1 MNSNNNNSSTPSGS
15 SRHFVVKAAARV
27 TASGNPIS
35 LSDDEDQPILMEAKL
50 REMITSVNQL
60 ILSNQELDQALLE
73 GHDDDLLDALRENE
87 ALIHRKIFEATS
99 LAAKLNKHGVHISL
113 ADKITQYDGS
123 SVLKKI
129 EEDKGRAEKNHGDDD
144 GIYL

>member
-1 MNSNNNNSSTPSGS
+1 M
-15 SRHFVVKAAARV
+15 
-27 TASGNPIS
+27 
-35 LSDDEDQPILMEAKL
+35 
-50 REMITSVNQL
+50 REMVTSVNQL

-73 GHDDDLLDALRENE
+73 DRDDDLLDALKENE

-99 LAAKLNKHGVHISL
+99 LAAKLSKHGVHISL
-113 ADKITQYDGS
+113 ADKIMQYDGS

-129 EEDKGRAEKNHGDDD
+129 QDENDRAGGKYGDD

>member
-1 MNSNNNNSSTPSGS
+1 MDSNNNNSTAPSGN
-15 SRHFVVKAAARV
+15 RHFVVNAVPRV

-35 LSDDEDQPILMEAKL
+35 LSDDDEMPILMEAKL
-50 REMITSVNQL
+50 REMVTSVNQL

-73 GHDDDLLDALRENE
+73 DRDDDLLDALKENE

-99 LAAKLNKHGVHISL
+99 LAAKLSKHGVHISL
-113 ADKITQYDGS
+113 ADKIMQYDGS

-129 EEDKGRAEKNHGDDD
+129 QDENDRAGGKYGDD